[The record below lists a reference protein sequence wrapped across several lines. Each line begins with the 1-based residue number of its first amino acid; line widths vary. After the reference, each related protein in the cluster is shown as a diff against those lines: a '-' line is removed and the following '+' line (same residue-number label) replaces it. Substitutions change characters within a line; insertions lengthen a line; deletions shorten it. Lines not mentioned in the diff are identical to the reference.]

1 MGNKQGSCF
10 IKTLFDFTLTAV
22 GTVAI
27 SPLLVYIAYRIK
39 KEDPGPIFFAH
50 TRIGKD
56 GKPFPCYK
64 FRSMVVNSKEML
76 EKYLAENPEAQAEWE
91 REFKLKN
98 DPRITPIGQ
107 VLRKSS
113 LDELPQIFNVLKGE
127 MSLVGPRPVVQE
139 ELDKYYG
146 EAVKEYCSVKPG
158 ITGLW
163 QVSGRSDVDYPERVA
178 MDVEYVRTRN
188 LWKDI
193 VILYRTFGVVLNKKG
208 AY

>member
-1 MGNKQGSCF
+1 MAHSWT
-10 IKTLFDFTLTAV
+10 KTVFDLTLTAL
-22 GTVAI
+22 GTIAI
-27 SPLLVYIAYRIK
+27 SPLLAYIAYRIK

-64 FRSMVVNSKEML
+64 FRSMVVNSQEML
-76 EKYLAENPEAQAEWE
+76 KKHLEENPAAREEWE
-91 REFKLKN
+91 KEYKLKN

-107 VLRKSS
+107 VLRKTS
-113 LDELPQIFNVLKGE
+113 LDELPQIFNVLRGE

-146 EAVKEYCSVKPG
+146 TATKEYCSVKPG

-163 QVSGRSDVDYPERVA
+163 QVSGRSDIDYPERVA

-193 VILYRTFGVVLNKKG
+193 VILYKTFDAVLNKKG

>member
-1 MGNKQGSCF
+1 MGSNF
-10 IKTLFDFTLTAV
+10 IKTIFDFTLTAV
-22 GTVAI
+22 GTVVI
-27 SPLLVYIAYRIK
+27 SPLLLYVAYRIK
-39 KEDPGPIFFAH
+39 KEDPGPVFFAH

-76 EKYLAENPEAQAEWE
+76 EKHLAENPEARAEWE
-91 REFKLKN
+91 KDFKLKN
-98 DPRITPIGQ
+98 DPRVTPIGK
-107 VLRKSS
+107 VLRKTS
-113 LDELPQIFNVLKGE
+113 LDELPQIFNVLRGE

-146 EAVKEYCSVKPG
+146 KAVKEYYSVKPG

-178 MDVEYVRTRN
+178 MDVEYVRTRSM
-188 LWKDI
+188 WKDI
-193 VILYRTFGVVLNKKG
+193 VILYKTFDVVLNKKG

>member
-1 MGNKQGSCF
+1 MGNNQGSCF
-10 IKTLFDFTLTAV
+10 IKTIFDFTLTAV

-27 SPLLVYIAYRIK
+27 SPLLAYIAYRIK

-76 EKYLAENPEAQAEWE
+76 EKHLAENPEAKAEWE

-193 VILYRTFGVVLNKKG
+193 VILYKTLDVVLNKKG